1 MRPRVLIVS
10 RWLPSPPDNGARI
23 RREQLLGALV
33 DDFEIDYV
41 ALLDDPGADA
51 ASTEALGVNVHRF
64 RQPAFRPRSP
74 AAVAAWFGPRPR
86 AVVTTHS
93 RSAAEFV
100 AELCAT
106 REPAVLIAD
115 EIHTAHY
122 AIGHARPVLVE
133 EIQLAHLAEARGIGA
148 RLGWVKNRAYHRR
161 ILEQVAAAT
170 TPSERER
177 SLALELAPRARVEV
191 IANGVDIERL
201 RPADVLVDPDLLVY
215 AGSPQYAANLDAIR
229 WFAGSVLGRVRAV
242 RPAARLVVT
251 GATDGVELP
260 SAPGLEFCGHVEDL
274 AAVVRGAACSVVP
287 LRIGGGTR
295 IKVLEA
301 LALGTPVVAT
311 AKGVEGLGLERGVE
325 IDVADDP
332 EGLARAITDLL
343 GDPRRRADRSAAG
356 RAAVVA
362 RHSWTPI
369 RDRYRALVGEV
380 AAGGG

>member
-1 MRPRVLIVS
+1 MS
-10 RWLPSPPDNGARI
+10 RWLPVPPDNGARI
-23 RREQLLGALV
+23 RRDQLLGALV
-33 DDFEIDYV
+33 DEFEIDYV
-41 ALLDDPGADA
+41 ALLDDPTATTNANA
-51 ASTEALGVNVHRF
+51 AVIEAMGVHVHRF

-93 RSAAEFV
+93 RAAADFIG
-100 AELCAT
+100 ELCAT
-106 REPAVLIAD
+106 RRPAVVIAD

-122 AIGHARPVLVE
+122 AIGRARPVLVE
-133 EIQLAHLAEARGIGA
+133 EIQLAHLAEATGLGA

-170 TPSERER
+170 TPSELER
-177 SLALELAPRARVEV
+177 SLALDIAPRSRVEV

-201 RPADVLVDPDLLVY
+201 RPADVPIDPDLLVY

-229 WFAGSVLGRVRAV
+229 WFAGSVLGQVRAV
-242 RPAARLVVT
+242 RPRARLVVT
-251 GATDGVELP
+251 GATEGVSLP
-260 SAPGLEFCGHVEDL
+260 EAPGLEFCGHVDDL
-274 AAVVRGAACSVVP
+274 AALVRRAACSVVP
-287 LRIGGGTR
+287 LRLGGGTR

-332 EGLARAITDLL
+332 EGLVRAITALL
-343 GDPRRRADRSAAG
+343 DDPRRRADRSAAG

-362 RHSWTPI
+362 RHSWTPV
-369 RDRYRALVGEV
+369 RDRYRSLVGEL